1 MIKRLEEKYKDETPE
16 TLIKNDE
23 ESEDHD
29 GYSMMDES
37 VMDVDTEDLARD
49 VNLPSNMDSKLWR
62 LKVKP
67 GMERQLVMR
76 LTNKLINHFNNGHPL
91 MVMQVFESENTSGVI
106 FVEAYKLSHVEQLTR
121 GMAGIYSRG
130 LRMIPI
136 AEMTEVMKTCAQMKE
151 SPIVPHQWVRFNKG
165 PFMDDL
171 GLVEKVIGSREALI
185 RLIPRIPD
193 FWINSSDF
201 EVRGPAGIP

>member
-1 MIKRLEEKYKDETPE
+1 
-16 TLIKNDE
+16 
-23 ESEDHD
+23 
-29 GYSMMDES
+29 
-37 VMDVDTEDLARD
+37 MDVDTEDLARD

-67 GMERQLVMR
+67 GLERQLVMR

-91 MVMQVFESENTSGVI
+91 MVMQVFESENTQGVI

-151 SPIVPHQWVRFNKG
+151 APVVQHQWVRINKR
-165 PFMDDL
+165 PYEDDL
-171 GLVEKVIGSREALI
+171 GLVEKVIGSKEALV

-193 FWINSSDF
+193 YWLRKDD
-201 EVRGPAGIP
+201 

>member
-1 MIKRLEEKYKDETPE
+1 
-16 TLIKNDE
+16 
-23 ESEDHD
+23 
-29 GYSMMDES
+29 
-37 VMDVDTEDLARD
+37 
-49 VNLPSNMDSKLWR
+49 MDSKLWR

-76 LTNKLINHFNNGHPL
+76 LTNKLINHFNDGHPL

-136 AEMTEVMKTCAQMKE
+136 AEMTEVMKTCA
-151 SPIVPHQWVRFNKG
+151 
-165 PFMDDL
+165 
-171 GLVEKVIGSREALI
+171 
-185 RLIPRIPD
+185 
-193 FWINSSDF
+193 
-201 EVRGPAGIP
+201 